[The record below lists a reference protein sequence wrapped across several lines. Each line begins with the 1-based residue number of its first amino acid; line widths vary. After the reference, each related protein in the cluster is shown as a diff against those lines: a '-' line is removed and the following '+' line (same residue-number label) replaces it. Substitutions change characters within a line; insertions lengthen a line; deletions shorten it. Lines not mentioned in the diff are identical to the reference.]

1 MRIPI
6 SHHQQHLL
14 LYFFNYNHSNGY
26 AVLSHCGYD
35 LHCLIINDV
44 EHLFKCFLAIFKFF
58 KKCLFRSLHV
68 SLCSAVS
75 DSVTPVYYSTPSF
88 PVLHYLPEFA
98 QTHVHWV
105 DDVIQLSQPL
115 FAPSPTLNISQHQG
129 LLQWVRSSHQVAKVL
144 ELQHQTFQ
152 WIFRVDLL

>member
-44 EHLFKCFLAIFKFF
+44 EHLFKCFLAICKFL

-75 DSVTPVYYSTPSF
+75 DSVTPIYYSTPSF

-105 DDVIQLSQPL
+105 GDAIQPFHPLSSPSPPTFNLSQHRSFPMSWL
-115 FAPSPTLNISQHQG
+115 FTSGGQSIGASASDLPMNI
-129 LLQWVRSSHQVAKVL
+129 
-144 ELQHQTFQ
+144 
-152 WIFRVDLL
+152 